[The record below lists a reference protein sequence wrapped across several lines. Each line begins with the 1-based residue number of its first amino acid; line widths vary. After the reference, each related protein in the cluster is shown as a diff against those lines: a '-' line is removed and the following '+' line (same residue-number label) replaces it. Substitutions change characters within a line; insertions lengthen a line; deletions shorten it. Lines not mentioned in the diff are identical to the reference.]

1 MIHTSSNQQWY
12 WFGRKC
18 WYQHGCHH
26 NSVFVEEIS
35 IAFFFFFLFQ
45 KVCSWPTRSET
56 VATALLYLL
65 MSAYAAC
72 NLFPYSARP
81 SQFTPVTS
89 KCFSYRFTSTPRDI
103 STEKNTLKT
112 YIQSQGQ
119 LSMMQSCTCIP
130 LPPALHKRNSTPY
143 CRTYSTYFK

>member
-12 WFGRKC
+12 RFGRKC

-26 NSVFVEEIS
+26 NSVFGEEIS
-35 IAFFFFFLFQ
+35 IAVFFFLLFQ
-45 KVCSWPTRSET
+45 KVHGQQEVELLPLPFLCTSSCLHMQHVPCSLTQPYPPSSHQWHQSALAIDLHPPQET
-56 VATALLYLL
+56 YAL
-65 MSAYAAC
+65 
-72 NLFPYSARP
+72 
-81 SQFTPVTS
+81 
-89 KCFSYRFTSTPRDI
+89 K
-103 STEKNTLKT
+103 KTLKT

-119 LSMMQSCTCIP
+119 LSMTQSCTCIP